1 MNRNALGRRNAR
13 GQHGLVFYAF
23 VLMTLLITLGLY
35 GARSFFESHRTQ
47 ASERT
52 LKATRDAIL
61 AHLANPDMDATGRRI
76 GQFGLLPDLAFTGQ
90 GAPYL
95 QCAYRTWIPGAALA
109 SAEAKGSAARCFGRV
124 PWLALGLDLGAFDSV
139 DEAGLIPWIVV
150 SPNLVVTKNC
160 MPNLTPAIV
169 AVAVTNPCP
178 GAAGQR
184 PFPWITVVDER
195 GNVIAKN
202 VAFALILPGAPT
214 GAVKRS
220 LTAAPNAW
228 LNSLTV
234 LPGCPAPCVPGTY
247 NNSGYQQANGQ
258 PTVLISSNLTTDGL
272 QHVSWLA
279 DPRQFN
285 NKVLWVTVDELFAY
299 LERRARQVLNRAL
312 LAYKND
318 PTKGYFP
325 YAAALN
331 SFAGNCSN
339 GTRYGHLP
347 IYDTGSCGGN
357 GALQPYLSP
366 RWLQALTDA
375 GWHQYFVYAV
385 SPTCVAASH
394 ACTAPGLTLN
404 GQNGI
409 NALVVGP
416 GAPITVA
423 PFAPSRG
430 APQVPLTLASLS
442 SLPSDYVDSVGNA
455 NAGATGVFASVTPSF
470 AVPDDDR
477 LDIVQ

>member
-1 MNRNALGRRNAR
+1 MNPTGHGRRGAR
-13 GQHGLVFYAF
+13 GQRGLVFYAF
-23 VLMTLLITLGLY
+23 VLMTLFITLSLL
-35 GARSFFESHRTQ
+35 GAKSYFESHRAQ
-47 ASERT
+47 ASQRT
-52 LKATRDAIL
+52 LQAARDAIL

-76 GQFGLLPDLAFTGQ
+76 GQFGVLPDLAFTGQ

-95 QCAYRTWIPGAALA
+95 QCAYRTWVPGAALA
-109 SAEAKGSAARCFGRV
+109 SAEANGSAARCFGRV
-124 PWLALGLDLGAFDSV
+124 PWQALGLDLGAVDSV

-169 AVAVTNPCP
+169 PVAVANPCP
-178 GAAGQR
+178 GAPGQR

-195 GNVIAKN
+195 GNVIVNN
-202 VAFALILPGAPT
+202 VAFALILPGPPT
-214 GAVKRS
+214 GAVTRS
-220 LTAAPNAW
+220 LTAAPTAW

-247 NNSGYQQANGQ
+247 SNSGYQQANGQ
-258 PTVLISSNLTTDGL
+258 PTVLVSSNLTSDGL
-272 QHVSWLA
+272 QHLTWLA

-285 NKVLWVTVDELFAY
+285 NKVLWVTVDELFAHM
-299 LERRARQVLNRAL
+299 ERRARQVVNRTL
-312 LAYKND
+312 TAYK
-318 PTKGYFP
+318 TAKGYYP

-331 SFAGNCSN
+331 SFGGTCTS
-339 GTRYGHLP
+339 GTRFGHLP
-347 IYDTGSCGGN
+347 VQLGSCGPGE
-357 GALQPYLSP
+357 ALVAPYALP
-366 RWLQALTDA
+366 AWLTDA
-375 GWHQYFVYAV
+375 GWQQYFVYAV

-394 ACTAPGLTLN
+394 ACAAPGLTLN

-409 NALVVGP
+409 NAILVGP
-416 GAPITVA
+416 GAPITAA
-423 PFAPSRG
+423 PFAPSRA

-442 SLPSDYVDSVGNA
+442 SLASDYVDSVGNA

-470 AVPDDDR
+470 TIPDDDR